1 MLTWSQSDDV
11 SGYHGS
17 GIVFWRKLV
26 AVTEMMRKDGIQMPA
41 EQLYVPPR
49 ESEEA
54 VHDALDDHLVLGE
67 RLLHARA
74 NQLLG
79 SDYRSE
85 SQLVKLLASKGD
97 LLGDALSRFFAVGAR
112 LSNLCRSSLPPT
124 RLPLTH
130 AIGSQW

>member
-1 MLTWSQSDDV
+1 MLTWSQSEGE

-26 AVTEMMRKDGIQMPA
+26 AVTEMMRKDGIQMPG
-41 EQLYVPPR
+41 EQPYLPPKQ
-49 ESEEA
+49 SEEA
-54 VHDALDDHLVLGE
+54 VHEALDDHLVLGE

-85 SQLVKLLASKGD
+85 PQLAKILASKGD
-97 LLGDALSRFFAVGAR
+97 LLGDALSRFFGVGAC
-112 LSNLCRSSLPPT
+112 LSNLCRSSFPPT
-124 RLPLTH
+124 RVSH
-130 AIGSQW
+130 